1 MLQRNTDLLMLPQ
14 EYCNLDEAPIAVVP
28 GSTAASAMPLTP
40 KILAAYLDAAFF
52 ASSDDRDCGSF
63 DTQLRARQ
71 DDSTNLAVTSLENQ
85 DAANA
90 QAIEA
95 AFPSHRWMIPSGN
108 RLALSFADSAVDIVT
123 TPGLAL
129 TPATEL

>member
-1 MLQRNTDLLMLPQ
+1 MRGFTN
-14 EYCNLDEAPIAVVP
+14 
-28 GSTAASAMPLTP
+28 ASAPPLTP
-40 KILAAYLDAAFF
+40 KILAAYLDAALF
-52 ASSDDRDCGSF
+52 ASPDDRDCDSF
-63 DTQLRARQ
+63 DTRLRAWQ
-71 DDSTNLAVTSLENQ
+71 DDSTNIAVTSLENQ

-95 AFPSHRWMIPSGN
+95 AYPSHRWMIPSGN
-108 RLALSFADSAVDIVT
+108 RLTLSFADSAVDIVT

>member
-1 MLQRNTDLLMLPQ
+1 M
-14 EYCNLDEAPIAVVP
+14 VP
-28 GSTAASAMPLTP
+28 GDTAASAPPLTP
-40 KILAAYLDAAFF
+40 KILVAYLDAAVF
-52 ASSDDRDCGSF
+52 ASSDERDCGSF
-63 DTQLRARQ
+63 DTELHARQ

-95 AFPSHRWMIPSGN
+95 AYPSHRWMIPSGN
-108 RLALSFADSAVDIVT
+108 RLTLSFADSAVDIVT

-129 TPATEL
+129 APQPEA

>member
-1 MLQRNTDLLMLPQ
+1 MLAP

-95 AFPSHRWMIPSGN
+95 AFRRRIAWMIPSGK